1 MKFPENRLKSWLM
14 MRFRRPIPAATLSI
28 LLCAAHFGLA
38 ASKQDHASEREQE
51 ILRIQQ
57 LIQDHDVA
65 GASRKIL
72 EAAKQYPRDAGIDN
86 LRGIVEAQQG
96 NYTAAEKSFRQ
107 ALEREPKFTGAS
119 LNLGR
124 LYQENFAGNVQAR
137 KKALD
142 VYLRVLTYDP
152 KNAEAHY
159 QSAALLLEQGQY
171 RDSLEHISRLP
182 VESQTGAQELSI
194 VCADYAGL
202 GDRKRTEYAAA
213 RLLADPNFS
222 EPDAQQA
229 LLGLRAGKRDDLIVT
244 LLESLGKRQALSLE
258 LLRALGLGYEGTGS
272 LVEARATL
280 ERSVTAE
287 VLTVGPL
294 LELARVA
301 RKQKDY
307 QGALGYLARARD
319 LEPKNAG
326 IHYYFGLVCMDLN
339 LLAEARDSF
348 EKAVRVEPENPE
360 YNYAMGATS
369 TFRHDPGEAVPY
381 FEKYLK
387 LRPRDPRGRLALGA
401 ALYRAKDYAAAAPR
415 LEEATKTAETATAAH
430 YYLGAIAL
438 RERRLEEAHS
448 ELELALKSKPDY
460 ADALAELGQY
470 YLTQKDYG
478 QAEKR
483 IRRALE
489 LEPEHYTANF
499 YLLNLYTRSRDAR
512 QEAQAKH
519 FEELKKLLA
528 EKTQEFLRIVE
539 VRPLE
544 NP

>member
-1 MKFPENRLKSWLM
+1 MRL
-14 MRFRRPIPAATLSI
+14 RRPIPVVALTVF
-28 LLCAAHFGLA
+28 LCATHFGFA
-38 ASKQDHASEREQE
+38 NSKQNHTSERDQK
-51 ILRIQQ
+51 ILQIQQ
-57 LIQDHDVA
+57 LIHDHDLA
-65 GASRKIL
+65 EASREIL
-72 EAAKQYPRDAGIDN
+72 EAAKQYPSDAGLDN

-96 NYTAAEKSFRQ
+96 KYAAAEKSFSL
-107 ALEREPKFTGAS
+107 ALKREPKFTGAA

-124 LYQENFAGNVQAR
+124 LYQENFAGDPQAR
-137 KKALD
+137 RKALG
-142 VYLRVLTYDP
+142 VYMGVLAHDP
-152 KNAEAHY
+152 KNAEANY
-159 QSAALLLEQGQY
+159 QSAALLLEQGKYQ
-171 RDSLEHISRLP
+171 DSLDRVSRLSE
-182 VESQTGAQELSI
+182 ESQTGAQVLSI

-202 GDRKRTEYAAA
+202 GDRKRTDDAAE

-222 EPDAQQA
+222 EVDAQQA
-229 LLGLRAGKRDDLIVT
+229 LLGLRTGKRDDLVVT
-244 LLESLGKRQALSLE
+244 LLESLQKRQALSPGLS
-258 LLRALGLGYEGTGS
+258 RALGLAYEGADR
-272 LVEARATL
+272 LVEARAAL
-280 ERSVTAE
+280 ERSITPE
-287 VLTVGPL
+287 SLTVGSL
-294 LELARVA
+294 LELARVT

-307 QGALGYLARARD
+307 QGALGYLAHARD

-326 IHYYFGLVCMDLN
+326 IHYYFGLVCMDLS
-339 LLAEARDSF
+339 LVAEARNSF
-348 EKAVRVEPENPE
+348 EKAVQIEPENPE
-360 YNYAMGATS
+360 YNYAMGASS

-387 LRPRDPRGRLALGA
+387 LRPQDPRGKLALGA
-401 ALYRAKDYAAAAPR
+401 ALYRAKDYEAAVPR

-438 RERRLEEAHS
+438 QDRRLGEARN

-460 ADALAELGQY
+460 VDALAELGQY
-470 YLTQKDYG
+470 YLKQKDYL
-478 QAEKR
+478 QAEKQ

-489 LEPEHYTANF
+489 LDPEHYTANF
-499 YLLNLYTRSRDAR
+499 YLLTLYTRTRDAR

>member
-1 MKFPENRLKSWLM
+1 V
-14 MRFRRPIPAATLSI
+14 
-28 LLCAAHFGLA
+28 
-38 ASKQDHASEREQE
+38 QE

-57 LIQDHDVA
+57 LIQDHDLE

-107 ALEREPKFTGAS
+107 ALQREPQFTGAS

-124 LYQENFAGNVQAR
+124 LYQENVAGNVHAR

-152 KNAEAHY
+152 KNAEANY

-182 VESQTGAQELSI
+182 GEIQTGAQELSI

-202 GDRKRTEYAAA
+202 GDRERTENAAT
-213 RLLADPNFS
+213 RLLADPTFS
-222 EPDAQQA
+222 GPDAQQA
-229 LLGLRAGKRDDLIVT
+229 LLGLSAGKRDDLVVE
-244 LLESLGKRQALSLE
+244 LLESLEKRERLSPK
-258 LLRALGLGYEGTGS
+258 LLRALGLAYEEMGRP
-272 LVEARATL
+272 VEARAAL
-280 ERSVTAE
+280 ERSIKAE
-287 VLTVGPL
+287 SLAVGSL
-294 LELARVA
+294 VDLARVA

-307 QGALGYLARARD
+307 QGALGYLAHARD

-339 LLAEARDSF
+339 LVAEARNSF
-348 EKAVRVEPENPE
+348 KSAAQIDPENPD

-387 LRPRDPRGRLALGA
+387 LRPGDPRGKLALGA
-401 ALYRAKDYAAAAPR
+401 ALYRAKDYEAAVPR

-438 RERRLEEAHS
+438 QERRIEEAHN

-470 YLTQKDYG
+470 YLMQKDYG
-478 QAEKR
+478 QAEKQ

-499 YLLNLYTRSRDAR
+499 YLLNLYTRTRDAR

-539 VRPLE
+539 VRPIE